1 MTHTDSPV
9 RSPLTG
15 RGVIRVHLE
24 RGMYDQLSQLAE
36 RLHCSLST
44 LCAEIVTCYLV
55 ERRGKRF
62 QRDES
67 QYTARSGDHW
77 EEVKG

>member
-1 MTHTDSPV
+1 M
-9 RSPLTG
+9 
-15 RGVIRVHLE
+15 HLE
-24 RGMYDQLSQLAE
+24 RAMYDQLSQLAE

-55 ERRGKRF
+55 ERRSKHF
-62 QRDES
+62 QGDES
-67 QYTARSGDHW
+67 RYTTRSGDHW

>member
-1 MTHTDSPV
+1 M

-15 RGVIRVHLE
+15 RGVIHVHLE
-24 RGMYDQLSQLAE
+24 AGMYDQLSQLAE

-44 LCAEIVTCYLV
+44 LCSEIVTCYLV

-62 QRDES
+62 QADVS
-67 QYTARSGDHW
+67 HYTARAGDHW
-77 EEVKG
+77 EEIKG